1 MSTPE
6 RIHLNE
12 FLVAGITART
22 NNANEANPHSAQIP
36 LLWTVFNVDAVAN
49 DIINQTS
56 NSPTYGVY
64 HRYASDMNGDYSVTA
79 GVGVTNTAVNAEDED
94 IETIGIAAGD
104 YLVFRAQGEDL
115 TQTVIAT
122 WQDVWAYFSM
132 HPEIKR
138 AYQTDFE
145 SYLGKTDGQHAI
157 EIYIGLA

>member
-79 GVGVTNTAVNAEDED
+79 GVGVTNTAVTAEDED

-104 YLVFRAQGEDL
+104 YLVFRAQGED
-115 TQTVIAT
+115 